1 VSDVER
7 GRFRV
12 RCRNCGRTVLSGVE
26 RIGVG
31 EAHALSAHLET
42 CRPDLA
48 DPRNDGW
55 KTDLG
60 ELLAHFDVQN
70 AGRD

>member
-1 VSDVER
+1 
-7 GRFRV
+7 
-12 RCRNCGRTVLSGVE
+12 VE

-31 EAHALSAHLET
+31 ETNALSAHLET

-48 DPRNDGW
+48 DLRHGGW

-60 ELLAHFDVQN
+60 ELLANFDVQST
-70 AGRD
+70 AGD